1 MHGGAGIMSTEQS
14 KPYTILQLLSE
25 DIEYQIPVYQRNY
38 AWGRPQIRALIQ
50 DIYDYYLKSQISDE
64 NYYIGS
70 LVVAKKNHYF
80 EGLGGQ
86 QRLTNKDH
94 YFEVLDGQQRFTTL
108 NLMALFLKSKIKKSK
123 LDQFNSIRL
132 SFESREKSEIL
143 LNSLWTFASDQSIE
157 KEIDRLNVQY
167 GDHAILRGYRI
178 IQEECLKIVQEED
191 ELENFAGYLL
201 DRVVILRTM
210 IPELADVTH
219 YFDALNNRG
228 EQLEAH
234 EVIKAHFLSLLSA
247 ENEDRYV
254 IHQVW
259 SACQDMYKYV
269 AYGFSTDQRK
279 KIFGGSYHEWCVKD
293 YEHLKSCL
301 PIETPSKDASSEDTG
316 IYGDKLTLEEIL
328 KLNPIPVSQKQNEE
342 SSERFTS
349 IIDYPNFLMQVLKI
363 YVKTQLKDSD
373 SGKITLD
380 DKTLLE
386 SFKNTIVDA
395 SHAKDFIYLLLKT
408 RYLFDLYVI
417 KRENSPQYKGW
428 SLKKP
433 KYYSSGNVSYV
444 NTFSQSEQEGEN
456 ELALEGGQRNLV
468 MLLSA
473 FHVSYPTHARK
484 NWLLSVLYWL
494 IDPSDKGISL
504 TAYFAFVENLART
517 LIKKR
522 YLSADK
528 EDYESFM
535 YGNELACNT
544 AVTVEDIKT
553 QFTYGKI
560 PYFCFNYLDY
570 LLLKKEKGNH
580 AKFYFS
586 YKESIEHFYPQN
598 PKVGDPLLQQVRD
611 SFGNLALV
619 NQSENSTLTNDMP
632 IQKANWL
639 RKHTKVPIS
648 LKLELMMHVVDKNE
662 SEWNEASIEKHQH
675 DMIEL
680 LIEDLNRKACS

>member
-1 MHGGAGIMSTEQS
+1 MSIAQS
-14 KPYTILQLLSE
+14 KPYTILELLTE
-25 DIEYQIPVYQRNY
+25 NKINYQIPVYQRNY
-38 AWGRPQIRALIQ
+38 AWGRIQIRALIQ
-50 DIYDYYLKSQISDE
+50 DVCDYYLKSKNSPE

-70 LVVAKKNHYF
+70 LVVAKK
-80 EGLGGQ
+80 E
-86 QRLTNKDH
+86 H

-108 NLMALFLKSKIKKSK
+108 NLLALFLKSKLKNAT
-123 LDQFNSIRL
+123 LDQFNCIRL
-132 SFESREKSEIL
+132 KFESREKSEIL
-143 LNSLWTFASDQSIE
+143 LNALWKFVSHQSQSIE
-157 KEIDRLNVQY
+157 QEIDRLNAQH
-167 GDHAILRGYRI
+167 GDHAILRGYRT
-178 IQEECLKIVQEED
+178 IQEECLKIVQEDKLAE
-191 ELENFAGYLL
+191 FADYLL
-201 DRVVILRTM
+201 DHVVILRTI

-234 EVIKAHFLSLLSA
+234 EVIKAHFLSLLST
-247 ENEDRYV
+247 NEDDRHV
-254 IHQVW
+254 VHQVW

-269 AYGFSTDQRK
+269 AYGFSVDQRK
-279 KIFGGSYHEWCVKD
+279 QIFGDSYHEWRVKD
-293 YEHLKSCL
+293 YEQLKSCL
-301 PIETPSKDASSEDTG
+301 PIQTPSKDESAEGKSS
-316 IYGDKLTLEEIL
+316 YGNKLSLEEIL
-328 KLNPIPVSQKQNEE
+328 KLNPVPMSQKQNEE
-342 SSERFTS
+342 SSERFAS

-363 YVKTQLKDSD
+363 YVKTQLKGGDS
-373 SGKITLD
+373 SKIALD

-395 SHAKDFIYLLLKT
+395 SHAKAFIYLLLKT

-417 KRENSPQYKGW
+417 KRENSPQHKGW

-444 NTFSQSEQEGEN
+444 NTFSQSETEGE
-456 ELALEGGQRNLV
+456 LEGSQRNLV

-484 NWLLSVLYWL
+484 NWLLSIFYWL
-494 IDPSDKGISL
+494 INHSDKEISL

-528 EDYESFM
+528 EDYETFIYREEFDHS
-535 YGNELACNT
+535 T
-544 AVTVEDIKT
+544 TVTPKDIKSY
-553 QFTYGKI
+553 FTYRKI

-570 LLLKKEKGNH
+570 LLLKNEKGNH
-580 AKFYFS
+580 TKFYFS
-586 YKESIEHFYPQN
+586 YKDSIEHFYPQQ
-598 PKVGDPLLQQVRD
+598 PKVGDPLPTQVLD
-611 SFGNLALV
+611 SFGNIALV

-648 LKLELMMHVVDKNE
+648 LKLELMMQVVEKNE
-662 SEWNEASIEKHQH
+662 SEWNEVSIEKHQH

-680 LIEDLNRKACS
+680 LIEDLNVKACSS

>member
-1 MHGGAGIMSTEQS
+1 MSKEQTQ
-14 KPYTILQLLSE
+14 PYTIFQLLSE
-25 DIEYQIPVYQRNY
+25 DVNYQIPVYQRNY
-38 AWGRPQIRALIQ
+38 AWGRPQIRALIK
-50 DIYDYYLKSQISDE
+50 DIYDYYRKSQSRNE

-70 LVVAKKNHYF
+70 LVVAKKDN
-80 EGLGGQ
+80 
-86 QRLTNKDH
+86 

-108 NLMALFLKSKIKKSK
+108 NLIALFLKSKLKTSR
-123 LDQFNSIRL
+123 LDEFREIRL
-132 SFESREKSEIL
+132 SFESREKSAII
-143 LNSLWTFASDQSIE
+143 LNSLWKFANDQTLE
-157 KEIDRLNVQY
+157 KDLDRLNVEY
-167 GDHAILRGYRI
+167 GDHSILRGYQI
-178 IQEECLKIVQEED
+178 IDDECLQIVQEN
-191 ELENFAGYLL
+191 ELEKFADYLL
-201 DRVVILRTM
+201 NHVVILRTM

-234 EVIKAHFLSLLSA
+234 EVIKAHFVSLLSDDDV
-247 ENEDRYV
+247 DRHV
-254 IHQVW
+254 VHHVW

-269 AYGFSTDQRK
+269 AYGFNADQRK
-279 KIFGGSYHEWCVKD
+279 KIFGGSYHEWWVKD
-293 YEHLKSCL
+293 YEKLKSCL
-301 PIETPSKDASSEDTG
+301 PIETVSKDAGTEGKSS
-316 IYGDKLTLEEIL
+316 YGDKLTLEGIL
-328 KLNPIPVSQKQNEE
+328 KLNPVPLSQKPNEE
-342 SSERFTS
+342 SGERFAS

-363 YVKTQLKDSD
+363 YVKTQLKDGDAS
-373 SGKITLD
+373 KIALD

-386 SFKNTIVDA
+386 SFKNTILDA
-395 SHAKDFIYLLLKT
+395 GHAKDFIYLLLKT

-417 KRENSPQYKGW
+417 KREYSPQYKGW

-494 IDPSDKGISL
+494 IDHSDKGIGL
-504 TAYFAFVENLART
+504 NTYFTFVENFART

-522 YLSADK
+522 YLHTDK

-535 YGNELACNT
+535 YADEFDCKTLVT
-544 AVTVEDIKT
+544 AQDLEA
-553 QFTYGKI
+553 QFSYGKI

-570 LLLKKEKGNH
+570 LLLKKEKGSH

-586 YKESIEHFYPQN
+586 YKDSIEHFYPQN
-598 PKVGDPLLQQVRD
+598 PKVGERLPQQVLD
-611 SFGNLALV
+611 SFGNLGLV
-619 NQSENSTLTNDMP
+619 SQSENSTLTNDMP
-632 IQKANWL
+632 IQKTHWL
-639 RKHTKVPIS
+639 KKRTKAPNS
-648 LKLELMMHVVDKNE
+648 LKLELMMQIIEKNE

-680 LIEDLNRKACS
+680 LIEDLNGKACSQRHAFLL

>member
-25 DIEYQIPVYQRNY
+25 DIDYQIPVYQRNY

-50 DIYDYYLKSQISDE
+50 DVYDYYLKSQICFE

-70 LVVAKKNHYF
+70 LVVAKK
-80 EGLGGQ
+80 E
-86 QRLTNKDH
+86 H

-108 NLMALFLKSKIKKSK
+108 NLMALFLKSKLKNPK
-123 LDQFNSIRL
+123 LGQFNCIRL
-132 SFESREKSEIL
+132 KFESREKSEIL
-143 LNSLWTFASDQSIE
+143 LKSLWKFVSDQSIE
-157 KEIDRLNVQY
+157 QEIDRLNAQY

-178 IQEECLKIVQEED
+178 IQEECLKIVEEED
-191 ELENFAGYLL
+191 ELEKFAGYLL
-201 DRVVILRTM
+201 DHVVILRTM

-247 ENEDRYV
+247 ENKDRHV
-254 IHQVW
+254 VHQVW

-269 AYGFSTDQRK
+269 AYAFSPDQRK
-279 KIFGGSYHEWCVKD
+279 QIFGGSYHEWCVKD

-301 PIETPSKDASSEDTG
+301 PIEIPLKDVSSEDTS
-316 IYGDKLTLEEIL
+316 IYGDKLTLEGIL
-328 KLNPIPVSQKQNEE
+328 KLNLIPVSEKTNEE
-342 SSERFTS
+342 SSARFTS
-349 IIDYPNFLMQVLKI
+349 IIDYPNFLIQVLKI
-363 YVKTQLKDSD
+363 YVKSQLKDGDAS
-373 SGKITLD
+373 KIALD

-386 SFKNTIVDA
+386 SFKQTIVDA
-395 SHAKDFIYLLLKT
+395 SHAKDFIYLLLKI
-408 RYLFDLYVI
+408 RYLFDLYVL

-484 NWLLSVLYWL
+484 NWLLSILYWL
-494 IDPSDKGISL
+494 MDHSDKGIGL
-504 TAYFAFVENLART
+504 TAYFEFVENMART

-522 YLSADK
+522 YLGTK
-528 EDYESFM
+528 QDYESFM
-535 YGNELACNT
+535 YGYEFDSNT
-544 AVTVEDIKT
+544 EVTAEDIKT

-570 LLLKKEKGNH
+570 LLLKKEKGSH

-586 YKESIEHFYPQN
+586 YKDSIEHFYPQN
-598 PKVGDPLLQQVRD
+598 PKVGKPLSEESVLH
-611 SFGNLALV
+611 SFGNLGLV

-639 RKHTKVPIS
+639 RKYTKVPTS
-648 LKLELMMHVVDKNE
+648 LKLELMMQVVEKNG
-662 SEWNEASIEKHQH
+662 SEWNTENIEKHQCE
-675 DMIEL
+675 MVKL
-680 LIEDLNRKACS
+680 LIEDLNGTICS

>member
-1 MHGGAGIMSTEQS
+1 MHGGAGMMSTEQTQ
-14 KPYTILQLLSE
+14 PYTISQLLSE
-25 DIEYQIPVYQRNY
+25 DVKYQIPVYQRNY

-50 DIYDYYLKSQISDE
+50 DVYDYYLKLQTSPE

-70 LVVAKKNHYF
+70 LVVAKK
-80 EGLGGQ
+80 E
-86 QRLTNKDH
+86 H

-108 NLMALFLKSKIKKSK
+108 NLMALFLKSKLKNAQ

-143 LNSLWTFASDQSIE
+143 LNSLWKFVSDKSVE
-157 KEIDRLNVQY
+157 KEIDRLNAQY
-167 GDHAILRGYRI
+167 GDHAILRGYHI
-178 IQEECLKIVQEED
+178 IQEECLKLVQED
-191 ELENFAGYLL
+191 ELEKFANYLL

-247 ENEDRYV
+247 EDADRHV
-254 IHQVW
+254 VHQVW

-269 AYGFSTDQRK
+269 AYGFNPTDRK
-279 KIFGGSYHEWCVKD
+279 QIFGGSYHEWCAKD
-293 YEHLKSCL
+293 YEDLKSCL
-301 PIETPSKDASSEDTG
+301 PIQTPSKDTSTEGKRS
-316 IYGDKLTLEEIL
+316 YGDKLTLEGIL
-328 KLNPIPVSQKQNEE
+328 KLNLVPVSEKTNEE
-342 SSERFTS
+342 SSERFAS

-363 YVKTQLKDSD
+363 YVRRQLEDGDAS
-373 SGKITLD
+373 KIALD

-386 SFKNTIVDA
+386 SFKRMIVDA

-444 NTFSQSEQEGEN
+444 NTFSQSEAEGEN

-484 NWLLSVLYWL
+484 NWLLSILYWL
-494 IDPSDKGISL
+494 IDHSDKGIGL
-504 TAYFAFVENLART
+504 NTYFAFVENLART

-522 YLSADK
+522 YLSTK
-528 EDYESFM
+528 QDYESFM
-535 YGNELACNT
+535 YGNEFECNT
-544 AVTVEDIKT
+544 AVTVEDVKT

-586 YKESIEHFYPQN
+586 YKDSIEHFYPQK
-598 PKVGDPLLQQVRD
+598 PKVGDPLPLQVRD
-611 SFGNLALV
+611 SLGNLGLV
-619 NQSENSTLTNDMP
+619 NQSENSSLTNDMP

-639 RKHTKVPIS
+639 RKHTEAPIS
-648 LKLELMMHVVDKNE
+648 LKLELMMQVVEKNE

-680 LIEDLNRKACS
+680 LIEDLNGKACS

>member
-1 MHGGAGIMSTEQS
+1 MSKAPS

-25 DIEYQIPVYQRNY
+25 DINYQIPVYQRNY

-50 DIYDYYLKSQISDE
+50 DVYDYYLKSQINLE

-70 LVVAKKNHYF
+70 LVVAKK
-80 EGLGGQ
+80 E
-86 QRLTNKDH
+86 H

-108 NLMALFLKSKIKKSK
+108 NLLALFLKSKLPNSR
-123 LDQFNSIRL
+123 LDQFNGIHL
-132 SFESREKSEIL
+132 SFESREKSVIL
-143 LNSLWTFASDQSIE
+143 LNALWKFANDQSIE
-157 KEIDRLNVQY
+157 QEIDRLNAQH

-178 IQEECLKIVQEED
+178 IRQECLEIVQEHKLAEFTD
-191 ELENFAGYLL
+191 YLL
-201 DRVVILRTM
+201 DHVVILRTM

-234 EVIKAHFLSLLSA
+234 EVIKAHFLSLLSV
-247 ENEDRYV
+247 NEDDRRV
-254 IHQVW
+254 VHQVW

-269 AYGFSTDQRK
+269 AYGFSVDQRK
-279 KIFGGSYHEWCVKD
+279 QIFGGSYHEWCIKD
-293 YEHLKSCL
+293 YERLKSCL
-301 PIETPSKDASSEDTG
+301 PIQAPSKDERTKGESAESESS
-316 IYGDKLTLEEIL
+316 YGKELSLEEIL
-328 KLNPIPVSQKQNEE
+328 KLNPVSITQKLNEE
-342 SSERFTS
+342 SSERFAS

-363 YVKTQLKDSD
+363 YVKTQLKDGDAS
-373 SGKITLD
+373 KIKIALD

-386 SFKNTIVDA
+386 SFKKTIIDA

-417 KRENSPQYKGW
+417 KRENSPQHKGW

-444 NTFSQSEQEGEN
+444 NTFSQSEAERES
-456 ELALEGGQRNLV
+456 EFALEGSQRNLV

-494 IDPSDKGISL
+494 INQSDKGIDFD
-504 TAYFAFVENLART
+504 AYYTFVENLART

-522 YLSADK
+522 YLSIDK

-535 YGNELACNT
+535 YGDEFECNT
-544 AVTVEDIKT
+544 LVTVQDIKT

-580 AKFYFS
+580 TKFYFS
-586 YKESIEHFYPQN
+586 YKDSIEHFYPQT
-598 PKVGDPLLQQVRD
+598 PKVGEHLSKQVRD
-611 SFGNLALV
+611 SLGNLALV
-619 NQSENSTLTNDMP
+619 NQSENSSLSNDMP
-632 IQKANWL
+632 IQKVNWL
-639 RKHTKVPIS
+639 RKHAEAPIS
-648 LKLELMMHVVDKNE
+648 LKLELMMQVVEQSE

-680 LIEDLNRKACS
+680 LLEDLNRKACS

>member
-1 MHGGAGIMSTEQS
+1 MSTEQS

-598 PKVGDPLLQQVRD
+598 PKVGDPLPQQVRD

>member
-1 MHGGAGIMSTEQS
+1 MSKAPS

-25 DIEYQIPVYQRNY
+25 DINYQIPVYQRNY

-50 DIYDYYLKSQISDE
+50 DVYDYYLKSQTSRA

-70 LVVAKKNHYF
+70 LVVAKK
-80 EGLGGQ
+80 E
-86 QRLTNKDH
+86 H

-108 NLMALFLKSKIKKSK
+108 NLLALFLKSKLKNKK
-123 LDQFNSIRL
+123 LDQFNGIHL
-132 SFESREKSEIL
+132 SFESREKSAIL
-143 LNSLWTFASDQSIE
+143 LNSLWKFVSDQSIE
-157 KEIDRLNVQY
+157 QKIERL
-167 GDHAILRGYRI
+167 
-178 IQEECLKIVQEED
+178 
-191 ELENFAGYLL
+191 
-201 DRVVILRTM
+201 
-210 IPELADVTH
+210 
-219 YFDALNNRG
+219 
-228 EQLEAH
+228 
-234 EVIKAHFLSLLSA
+234 
-247 ENEDRYV
+247 
-254 IHQVW
+254 W

-269 AYGFSTDQRK
+269 AYGFSPTDRK
-279 KIFGGSYHEWCVKD
+279 QIFGGSYHEWCVKD

-301 PIETPSKDASSEDTG
+301 PRETPSKDASTEGKSS
-316 IYGDKLTLEEIL
+316 YGDKLTLEGIL
-328 KLNPIPVSQKQNEE
+328 KLNPVPVSQKPNEE
-342 SSERFTS
+342 SSERFAS

-363 YVKTQLKDSD
+363 YVKTQLKDDDAS
-373 SGKITLD
+373 KIALD
-380 DKTLLE
+380 DKTLLD

-395 SHAKDFIYLLLKT
+395 SHAKDFVYLLLKT

-494 IDPSDKGISL
+494 IDHSDKGISL

-522 YLSADK
+522 YLSTK
-528 EDYESFM
+528 QDYESFM
-535 YGNELACNT
+535 YGDEFDRNP
-544 AVTVEDIKT
+544 AVTAEDIKT

-570 LLLKKEKGNH
+570 LLLKKEEGSHN
-580 AKFYFS
+580 KFYFS
-586 YKESIEHFYPQN
+586 YKDSIEHFYPQE
-598 PKVGDPLLQQVRD
+598 PKVGDAFTDKSVLH
-611 SFGNLALV
+611 SFGNLGLV
-619 NQSENSTLTNDMP
+619 NQSENSSLTNDMP

-648 LKLELMMHVVDKNE
+648 LKLELMMQIVEKNE

-680 LIEDLNRKACS
+680 LIEDLNGKACS

>member
-1 MHGGAGIMSTEQS
+1 MSIEPS

-25 DIEYQIPVYQRNY
+25 DINYQIPVYQRNY

-50 DIYDYYLKSQISDE
+50 DVYDYYLKSQTSRA

-70 LVVAKKNHYF
+70 LVVAKK
-80 EGLGGQ
+80 E
-86 QRLTNKDH
+86 H

-108 NLMALFLKSKIKKSK
+108 NLLALFLKSKLKNTK
-123 LDQFNSIRL
+123 LDQFNGIHL
-132 SFESREKSEIL
+132 SFESREKSAIL
-143 LNSLWTFASDQSIE
+143 LDSLWKFVSDQSIE
-157 KEIDRLNVQY
+157 QKIKRLNAEY

-178 IQEECLKIVQEED
+178 IQEECLKIVQERKLAE
-191 ELENFAGYLL
+191 FAGYLL
-201 DRVVILRTM
+201 DHVVILRTM

-234 EVIKAHFLSLLSA
+234 EVIKAHFLSLLSV
-247 ENEDRYV
+247 ENNDRHV
-254 IHQVW
+254 VHQVW

-269 AYGFSTDQRK
+269 AYGFSVDQRK
-279 KIFGGSYHEWCVKD
+279 QIFGGSYHEWCIKD
-293 YEHLKSCL
+293 YEQLKSCL
-301 PIETPSKDASSEDTG
+301 PIQTPSKDESSESESS
-316 IYGDKLTLEEIL
+316 YGDDLSLEEIL
-328 KLNPIPVSQKQNEE
+328 KLNPVSITQKPDEE
-342 SSERFTS
+342 SSERFAS
-349 IIDYPNFLMQVLKI
+349 IIDYPNFLIQVLKI
-363 YVKTQLKDSD
+363 YAKRQLQNGDAS
-373 SGKITLD
+373 KIALD

-395 SHAKDFIYLLLKT
+395 SHAKAFIYFLLKT

-417 KRENSPQYKGW
+417 KRENSSQHKGW

-433 KYYSSGNVSYV
+433 KYYSSGNVNYV
-444 NTFSQSEQEGEN
+444 NTFSQSEVEGES

-468 MLLSA
+468 MILSA

-484 NWLLSVLYWL
+484 NWLLSILYWL
-494 IDPSDKGISL
+494 IDHSDKGIGL
-504 TAYFAFVENLART
+504 NTYFAFVENLART

-535 YGNELACNT
+535 YGDDFECNT
-544 AVTVEDIKT
+544 VVTVEDIKT
-553 QFTYGKI
+553 KFTYGKI

-580 AKFYFS
+580 TKFYFS
-586 YKESIEHFYPQN
+586 YKDSIEHFYPQK
-598 PKVGDPLLQQVRD
+598 PKVGKWLPEQVLD
-611 SFGNLALV
+611 SLGNLGLL
-619 NQSENSTLTNDMP
+619 NQSENSSLTNDMP

-639 RKHTKVPIS
+639 EEHKKVPIS
-648 LKLELMMHVVDKNE
+648 LKLELMMQIAKKKG
-662 SEWNEASIEKHQH
+662 SEWNEESIEKHQH

-680 LIEDLNRKACS
+680 LIEDLNGKACC

>member
-1 MHGGAGIMSTEQS
+1 MHGGAAIMSTEQTQ
-14 KPYTILQLLSE
+14 PYTISQLLSE
-25 DIEYQIPVYQRNY
+25 NVNYQIPVYQRNY

-50 DIYDYYLKSQISDE
+50 DVYDYYLKSQINVE

-70 LVVAKKNHYF
+70 LVVAKK
-80 EGLGGQ
+80 E
-86 QRLTNKDH
+86 H

-108 NLMALFLKSKIKKSK
+108 NLVVLFLKSKLKNPK

-132 SFESREKSEIL
+132 KFESREKSEIL
-143 LNSLWTFASDQSIE
+143 LNSLWKFASDQSVE

-178 IQEECLKIVQEED
+178 IQEECLKLVQED
-191 ELENFAGYLL
+191 ELEKFADYLL

-247 ENEDRYV
+247 EKEDRHV
-254 IHQVW
+254 VHQVW

-269 AYGFSTDQRK
+269 AYGFSAAQIK
-279 KIFGGSYHEWCVKD
+279 KIFGGSYHEWCAKD
-293 YEHLKSCL
+293 YENLKSCL
-301 PIETPSKDASSEDTG
+301 PIETVSKDASIEGKSS
-316 IYGDKLTLEEIL
+316 YGDKLTLEGIL
-328 KLNPIPVSQKQNEE
+328 KLNPVPVSQKPNEE
-342 SSERFTS
+342 SSERFRS

-363 YVKTQLKDSD
+363 HVKTQLKDGD
-373 SGKITLD
+373 SSKIALD

-386 SFKNTIVDA
+386 SFKRTIVEA
-395 SHAKDFIYLLLKT
+395 GHAKDFIYLLLKT

-444 NTFSQSEQEGEN
+444 NTYSQSEAEGEN
-456 ELALEGGQRNLV
+456 ELALEGGQRNFV

-473 FHVSYPTHARK
+473 FHVSYPTYARK
-484 NWLLSVLYWL
+484 NWLLSILYWL
-494 IDPSDKGISL
+494 IDHSDKGIGL
-504 TAYFAFVENLART
+504 NTYFAFVENLART

-522 YLSADK
+522 YLSTK
-528 EDYESFM
+528 QDYESFM
-535 YGNELACNT
+535 YGNEFECNT
-544 AVTVEDIKT
+544 AVTVEDVKT

-586 YKESIEHFYPQN
+586 YKDSIEHFYPQK
-598 PKVGDPLLQQVRD
+598 PKVGDPLPLQVRD
-611 SFGNLALV
+611 SLGNLGLV
-619 NQSENSTLTNDMP
+619 NQSENSSLTNDMP

-639 RKHTKVPIS
+639 RKHTEAPIS
-648 LKLELMMHVVDKNE
+648 LKLELMMQVVENNE

-680 LIEDLNRKACS
+680 LIEDLNGKAYS

>member
-1 MHGGAGIMSTEQS
+1 MSIQQTQ
-14 KPYTILQLLSE
+14 PYTILQLLSE
-25 DIEYQIPVYQRNY
+25 DANYQIPVYQRNY

-50 DIYDYYLKSQISDE
+50 DVYDYYLKSQTSPE

-70 LVVAKKNHYF
+70 LVVAKK
-80 EGLGGQ
+80 E
-86 QRLTNKDH
+86 H

-108 NLMALFLKSKIKKSK
+108 NLIALFLKSKLGKSK
-123 LDQFNSIRL
+123 LDQFNYIRL
-132 SFESREKSEIL
+132 KFESREKSEIL
-143 LNSLWTFASDQSIE
+143 LNSLWKFASDQSIE
-157 KEIDRLNVQY
+157 QEIDRLNAQY

-178 IQEECLKIVQEED
+178 IQEECLKLVQED
-191 ELENFAGYLL
+191 ELEKFAGYLL
-201 DRVVILRTM
+201 DQVVILRTM

-234 EVIKAHFLSLLSA
+234 EVIKAYFLSLLSA
-247 ENEDRYV
+247 EKEDRHV
-254 IHQVW
+254 VHQVW

-269 AYGFSTDQRK
+269 AYGFSPTDRK
-279 KIFGGSYHEWCVKD
+279 QIFGASFHEWCVKD
-293 YEHLKSCL
+293 YEDLKSCL
-301 PIETPSKDASSEDTG
+301 PRETPSKDASTEGKSS
-316 IYGDKLTLEEIL
+316 YGDKLTLEGIL
-328 KLNPIPVSQKQNEE
+328 KLNPVPVSQKPNEE
-342 SSERFTS
+342 SSERFAS

-363 YVKTQLKDSD
+363 YVKTQLKDDDAS
-373 SGKITLD
+373 KIALD

-386 SFKNTIVDA
+386 SYKHTIVDA
-395 SHAKDFIYLLLKT
+395 SHVKDFIYLLLKT

-444 NTFSQSEQEGEN
+444 NTFSQYEQEGEN

-484 NWLLSVLYWL
+484 NWLLSILYWL
-494 IDPSDKGISL
+494 MDNHSNKEIGL
-504 TAYFAFVENLART
+504 TAYLAFVENLART

-522 YLSADK
+522 YLSTK
-528 EDYESFM
+528 QDYESFM
-535 YGNELACNT
+535 YTIESDCNT
-544 AVTVEDIKT
+544 TVTAENIKT

-586 YKESIEHFYPQN
+586 YKDSIEHFYPQN
-598 PKVGDPLLQQVRD
+598 PKVGDPLPQQVLD

-619 NQSENSTLTNDMP
+619 NQSENSTLSNDMP
-632 IQKANWL
+632 IQKTNWL
-639 RKHTKVPIS
+639 RKPTKATNS
-648 LKLELMMHVVDKNE
+648 LKLELMMQVVEQSE
-662 SEWNEASIEKHQH
+662 SEWNEVSIEKHQR

-680 LIEDLNRKACS
+680 LIEDLNGKAYS

>member
-1 MHGGAGIMSTEQS
+1 MSTEQTQ
-14 KPYTILQLLSE
+14 PYTISQLLSE
-25 DIEYQIPVYQRNY
+25 GVKYQIPVYQRNY
-38 AWGRPQIRALIQ
+38 AWGRPQIQALIQ
-50 DIYDYYLKSQISDE
+50 DVYDYYLKSQISVE

-70 LVVAKKNHYF
+70 LVVAKK
-80 EGLGGQ
+80 E
-86 QRLTNKDH
+86 H

-108 NLMALFLKSKIKKSK
+108 NLMALFLKSKLEKSK

-143 LNSLWTFASDQSIE
+143 LKSLWTFVSDQSIE
-157 KEIDRLNVQY
+157 KEIDRLNAHY
-167 GDHAILRGYRI
+167 GDHVILRGYRI
-178 IQEECLKIVQEED
+178 VQEECPKIVQED
-191 ELENFAGYLL
+191 ELGKFADYLL
-201 DRVVILRTM
+201 DQVVILRTM

-247 ENEDRYV
+247 ENEDRHV
-254 IHQVW
+254 VHQVW

-279 KIFGGSYHEWCVKD
+279 KIFGDTYHDWLVKNYD
-293 YEHLKSCL
+293 ELKQCL
-301 PIETPSKDASSEDTG
+301 PIETPSKDASSENTG

-328 KLNPIPVSQKQNEE
+328 KLNPVPVSQKQNEE

-433 KYYSSGNVSYV
+433 KYYNSGNVSYV
-444 NTFSQSEQEGEN
+444 NTFSQSEQEAEN

-494 IDPSDKGISL
+494 IDHSDKGISL
-504 TAYFAFVENLART
+504 TAYFAFVENFART

-535 YGNELACNT
+535 YGNELVCNT

-586 YKESIEHFYPQN
+586 YKDSIEHFYPQN
-598 PKVGDPLLQQVRD
+598 PKVGDPLSQQVRD

-680 LIEDLNRKACS
+680 LVEDLNGKACS

>member
-1 MHGGAGIMSTEQS
+1 MSTEQS
-14 KPYTILQLLSE
+14 KPYTIWELLTGKLE
-25 DIEYQIPVYQRNY
+25 LLTEKELNYQIPVYQRNY
-38 AWGRPQIRALIQ
+38 AWGRTQIRALIQ
-50 DIYDYYLKSQISDE
+50 DVYDYYLKSQINLE

-70 LVVAKKNHYF
+70 LVVAKKEY
-80 EGLGGQ
+80 
-86 QRLTNKDH
+86 

-108 NLMALFLKSKIKKSK
+108 NLLALFLKSKLPHSR
-123 LDQFNSIRL
+123 LDQFNGIYL
-132 SFESREKSEIL
+132 SFESREKSAIL
-143 LNSLWTFASDQSIE
+143 LNALWKFANDQSIE
-157 KEIDRLNVQY
+157 QEIDRLNAEY

-178 IQEECLKIVQEED
+178 IREECLKIVQEDKLAE
-191 ELENFAGYLL
+191 FADYLL
-201 DRVVILRTM
+201 DHVVILRTM

-234 EVIKAHFLSLLSA
+234 EVIKAYFLSLLST
-247 ENEDRYV
+247 NEDDRHV
-254 IHQVW
+254 VHQVW

-269 AYGFSTDQRK
+269 AYGFRVDQRK
-279 KIFGGSYHEWCVKD
+279 QIFGESYHEWCVKD
-293 YEHLKSCL
+293 HEDLKSCL
-301 PIETPSKDASSEDTG
+301 LIEIQSKDASTKGESAEG
-316 IYGDKLTLEEIL
+316 ESSYGDDLSLEEIL
-328 KLNPIPVSQKQNEE
+328 KLNPVSVSQKPTEE

-363 YVKTQLKDSD
+363 YVKTQLKDGGAS
-373 SGKITLD
+373 KIALD

-444 NTFSQSEQEGEN
+444 NTFSQSEVEGES
-456 ELALEGGQRNLV
+456 ELALEGGQRDLV

-494 IDPSDKGISL
+494 IDHSDKGIGL
-504 TAYFAFVENLART
+504 NTYFAFVENLART

-535 YGNELACNT
+535 YGNAFECNT
-544 AVTVEDIKT
+544 EVTPQDIET
-553 QFTYGKI
+553 HFTYQMI
-560 PYFCFNYLDY
+560 SSFCLNYLDY

-580 AKFYFS
+580 TKFYFS
-586 YKESIEHFYPQN
+586 YKDSIEHFYPQN
-598 PKVGDPLLQQVRD
+598 PKVGEPLPEHVRD
-611 SFGNLALV
+611 SLGNLALV
-619 NQSENSTLTNDMP
+619 NQSENSSLTNDMP

-639 RKHTKVPIS
+639 RKYTKVPIS
-648 LKLELMMHVVDKNE
+648 LKLELMMQIVEKNE

-680 LIEDLNRKACS
+680 LIEDLNEKACS

>member
-1 MHGGAGIMSTEQS
+1 MSIEPS
-14 KPYTILQLLSE
+14 KPYTIFQLLSE
-25 DIEYQIPVYQRNY
+25 DINYQIPVYQRNY

-50 DIYDYYLKSQISDE
+50 DVYDYYLKSQTSRA

-70 LVVAKKNHYF
+70 LVVAKK
-80 EGLGGQ
+80 E
-86 QRLTNKDH
+86 H

-108 NLMALFLKSKIKKSK
+108 NLLALFLKSKLKNKK
-123 LDQFNSIRL
+123 LDQFNGIHL
-132 SFESREKSEIL
+132 SFESREKSAIF
-143 LNSLWTFASDQSIE
+143 LNSLWKFVSDQSIE
-157 KEIDRLNVQY
+157 QKLERLNAEY
-167 GDHAILRGYRI
+167 GDHAILRGYCI
-178 IQEECLKIVQEED
+178 IQEECLEIVQEHKLAE
-191 ELENFAGYLL
+191 FADYLL
-201 DRVVILRTM
+201 DHVVILRTM
-210 IPELADVTH
+210 IPEFADVTH

-247 ENEDRYV
+247 ENNDRHV
-254 IHQVW
+254 VHQVW

-269 AYGFSTDQRK
+269 AYGFSLTDRTQ
-279 KIFGGSYHEWCVKD
+279 IFGGSYHEWCVEN
-293 YEHLKSCL
+293 YEDLKSCL
-301 PIETPSKDASSEDTG
+301 PVENKTEDDRNKSE
-316 IYGDKLTLEEIL
+316 ISYGKKLNLEDIL
-328 KLNPIPVSQKQNEE
+328 KLKAVPVSRKINEE
-342 SSERFTS
+342 SSERFKS

-363 YVKTQLKDSD
+363 YVKTQLKDGDAS
-373 SGKITLD
+373 KIALD

-395 SHAKDFIYLLLKT
+395 SHTKDFIYLLLKT

-444 NTFSQSEQEGEN
+444 NTFSQSEVEGES
-456 ELALEGGQRNLV
+456 EFALEGGQRNFV
-468 MLLSA
+468 MLQSA
-473 FHVSYPTHARK
+473 FHVSYPTYARK
-484 NWLLSVLYWL
+484 YWLLSILYWL
-494 IDPSDKGISL
+494 IDHSDRGIGL
-504 TAYFAFVENLART
+504 NTYFAFVENLART

-522 YLSADK
+522 YLSIDK
-528 EDYESFM
+528 EDYERFI
-535 YGNELACNT
+535 YGDELECNT
-544 AVTVEDIKT
+544 LVTVQDIKT

-580 AKFYFS
+580 TKFYFS
-586 YKESIEHFYPQN
+586 YKDSIEHFYPQK
-598 PKVGDPLLQQVRD
+598 PKVDNPLPQQVRD
-611 SFGNLALV
+611 SLGNLALV
-619 NQSENSTLTNDMP
+619 NQSENSSLTNDMP

-639 RKHTKVPIS
+639 RKHTEAPIS
-648 LKLELMMHVVDKNE
+648 LKLELMMQVVEKSE

-680 LIEDLNRKACS
+680 LIEDLNEKACC

>member
-1 MHGGAGIMSTEQS
+1 M
-14 KPYTILQLLSE
+14 
-25 DIEYQIPVYQRNY
+25 
-38 AWGRPQIRALIQ
+38 
-50 DIYDYYLKSQISDE
+50 
-64 NYYIGS
+64 
-70 LVVAKKNHYF
+70 
-80 EGLGGQ
+80 
-86 QRLTNKDH
+86 
-94 YFEVLDGQQRFTTL
+94 
-108 NLMALFLKSKIKKSK
+108 
-123 LDQFNSIRL
+123 
-132 SFESREKSEIL
+132 
-143 LNSLWTFASDQSIE
+143 SDQSIE
-157 KEIDRLNVQY
+157 KEIDRLNAHY
-167 GDHAILRGYRI
+167 GDHVILRGYRI
-178 IQEECLKIVQEED
+178 VQEECPKIVQED
-191 ELENFAGYLL
+191 ELGKFADYLL
-201 DRVVILRTM
+201 DQVVILRTM

-247 ENEDRYV
+247 ENEDRHV
-254 IHQVW
+254 VHQVW

-279 KIFGGSYHEWCVKD
+279 KIFGDTYHDWLVKNYD
-293 YEHLKSCL
+293 ELKQCL
-301 PIETPSKDASSEDTG
+301 PIETPSKDASSENTG

-328 KLNPIPVSQKQNEE
+328 KLNPVPVSQKQNEE

-433 KYYSSGNVSYV
+433 KYYNSGNVSYV
-444 NTFSQSEQEGEN
+444 NTFSQSEQEAEN

-494 IDPSDKGISL
+494 IDHSDKGISL
-504 TAYFAFVENLART
+504 TAYFAFVENFART

-535 YGNELACNT
+535 YGNELVCNT

-586 YKESIEHFYPQN
+586 YKDSIEHFYPQN
-598 PKVGDPLLQQVRD
+598 PKVGDPLSQQVRD

-680 LIEDLNRKACS
+680 LVEDLNGKACS

>member
-1 MHGGAGIMSTEQS
+1 MSTEQS

-316 IYGDKLTLEEIL
+316 IYGDKLTLEETL

-598 PKVGDPLLQQVRD
+598 PKVGDPLPQQVRD

>member
-1 MHGGAGIMSTEQS
+1 MSKAPS

-25 DIEYQIPVYQRNY
+25 DINYQIPVYQRNY

-50 DIYDYYLKSQISDE
+50 DVYDYYLKSQTTRA

-70 LVVAKKNHYF
+70 LVVAKK
-80 EGLGGQ
+80 E
-86 QRLTNKDH
+86 H

-108 NLMALFLKSKIKKSK
+108 NLLALFLKSKLKNKK
-123 LDQFNSIRL
+123 LDQFNGIHL
-132 SFESREKSEIL
+132 SFESREKSAIL
-143 LNSLWTFASDQSIE
+143 LNSLWKFVSDQSIE
-157 KEIDRLNVQY
+157 QKIERLNAEY

-178 IQEECLKIVQEED
+178 IQEECLKIVQEDKLAE
-191 ELENFAGYLL
+191 FADYLL
-201 DRVVILRTM
+201 DHVVILRTM

-247 ENEDRYV
+247 ENEDRHV
-254 IHQVW
+254 VHQVW

-269 AYGFSTDQRK
+269 AYGFSPTDRK
-279 KIFGGSYHEWCVKD
+279 QIFGGSYHEWCVKD

-301 PIETPSKDASSEDTG
+301 PIQTPSKDESTESESS
-316 IYGDKLTLEEIL
+316 YGKELSLEKIL
-328 KLNPIPVSQKQNEE
+328 KLNPVPITQKQNEE
-342 SSERFTS
+342 SSERFAS

-363 YVKTQLKDSD
+363 YVKTQLKDGDASE
-373 SGKITLD
+373 IALD

-386 SFKNTIVDA
+386 SFKNTIIDA

-444 NTFSQSEQEGEN
+444 NTFSQSEVEGES
-456 ELALEGGQRNLV
+456 ELALEGGQRDLV

-494 IDPSDKGISL
+494 IDHSDKGIGL
-504 TAYFAFVENLART
+504 NNYFAFVENLART

-535 YGNELACNT
+535 YGDAFECNT
-544 AVTVEDIKT
+544 EVTPQDIET
-553 QFTYGKI
+553 HFTYQMI
-560 PYFCFNYLDY
+560 SSFCLNYLDY

-580 AKFYFS
+580 TKFYFS
-586 YKESIEHFYPQN
+586 YKDSIEHFYPQN
-598 PKVGDPLLQQVRD
+598 PKVGEPLPEQVRD
-611 SFGNLALV
+611 SLGNLALV
-619 NQSENSTLTNDMP
+619 NQSENSSLTNDMP

-648 LKLELMMHVVDKNE
+648 LKLELMMQIVEKNE

-680 LIEDLNRKACS
+680 LIEDLNGKACS

>member
-1 MHGGAGIMSTEQS
+1 MLKEQTQ
-14 KPYTILQLLSE
+14 PYSIFQLVSE
-25 DIEYQIPVYQRNY
+25 DVNYQIPVYQRNY

-50 DIYDYYLKSQISDE
+50 DIYDYYRKSQSGNE

-70 LVVAKKNHYF
+70 LVVAKKDN
-80 EGLGGQ
+80 
-86 QRLTNKDH
+86 

-108 NLMALFLKSKIKKSK
+108 NLIALFLKFKLKNSK
-123 LDQFNSIRL
+123 LDEFKNIRL
-132 SFESREKSEIL
+132 SFESREKSAIL
-143 LNSLWTFASDQSIE
+143 LNSLWKFVSEQSIE
-157 KEIDRLNVQY
+157 KEIDRLNVEY

-178 IQEECLKIVQEED
+178 IQEECLKIVQED
-191 ELENFAGYLL
+191 GLEKFADYLL
-201 DRVVILRTM
+201 DHVIILRTM

-247 ENEDRYV
+247 DNKDRHV
-254 IHQVW
+254 VHQVW

-279 KIFGGSYHEWCVKD
+279 QIFGGSYHEWSVKD
-293 YEHLKSCL
+293 YEDLKSCL
-301 PIETPSKDASSEDTG
+301 PIETQSKDASTERKSS
-316 IYGDKLTLEEIL
+316 YGDKLTLEGIL
-328 KLNPIPVSQKQNEE
+328 KLNLVPVSDKTNEE
-342 SSERFTS
+342 SSERFAS

-363 YVKTQLKDSD
+363 YVKTQLKDGGAS
-373 SGKITLD
+373 KIALD
-380 DKTLLE
+380 DKILLE

-395 SHAKDFIYLLLKT
+395 SHVKDFIYLLLKT

-433 KYYSSGNVSYV
+433 KYYNSGNVSYV
-444 NTFSQSEQEGEN
+444 NTFSNAEQNGGS

-484 NWLLSVLYWL
+484 NWLLSILYWL
-494 IDPSDKGISL
+494 IGHGDKYISL
-504 TAYFAFVENLART
+504 DAYFTFVENLART

-522 YLSADK
+522 YLSAVK
-528 EDYESFM
+528 QDYESFM
-535 YGNELACNT
+535 YIDEYDCDT
-544 AVTVEDIKT
+544 EVTLQDIET
-553 QFTYGKI
+553 QFTYEKI
-560 PYFCFNYLDY
+560 PYFCFNYIDY

-586 YKESIEHFYPQN
+586 YKDSIEHFYPQN
-598 PKVGDPLLQQVRD
+598 PKVGERLPEQVRD
-611 SFGNLALV
+611 SLGNLGLV
-619 NQSENSTLTNDMP
+619 SQSENSTLTNDMP
-632 IQKANWL
+632 IQKSNWL

-648 LKLELMMHVVDKNE
+648 LKLELMMQVVEKNE
-662 SEWNEASIEKHQH
+662 SEWNEASIEKHQR

-680 LIEDLNRKACS
+680 LIEDLNGKACS

>member
-1 MHGGAGIMSTEQS
+1 MSKAPS

-25 DIEYQIPVYQRNY
+25 DINYQIPVYQRNY

-50 DIYDYYLKSQISDE
+50 DVYDYYLKSQTTRA

-70 LVVAKKNHYF
+70 LVVAKK
-80 EGLGGQ
+80 E
-86 QRLTNKDH
+86 H

-108 NLMALFLKSKIKKSK
+108 NLLALFLKSKLKNKK
-123 LDQFNSIRL
+123 LDQFNGIHL
-132 SFESREKSEIL
+132 SFESREKSAIL
-143 LNSLWTFASDQSIE
+143 LNSLWKFVSDQSIE
-157 KEIDRLNVQY
+157 QKIERLNAEY

-178 IQEECLKIVQEED
+178 IQEECLKIVQEHKLAE
-191 ELENFAGYLL
+191 FADYLL
-201 DRVVILRTM
+201 DHVVILRTM

-247 ENEDRYV
+247 ENEDRHV
-254 IHQVW
+254 VHQVW

-269 AYGFSTDQRK
+269 AYGFSPTDRK
-279 KIFGGSYHEWCVKD
+279 QIFGGSYHEWCVKD

-301 PIETPSKDASSEDTG
+301 PIQTPSKDESTESESS
-316 IYGDKLTLEEIL
+316 YGKELSLEKIL
-328 KLNPIPVSQKQNEE
+328 KLNPVPITQKQNEE
-342 SSERFTS
+342 SSERFAS

-363 YVKTQLKDSD
+363 YVKTQLKDGDASE
-373 SGKITLD
+373 IALD

-386 SFKNTIVDA
+386 SFKNTIIDA

-444 NTFSQSEQEGEN
+444 NTFSQSEVEGES
-456 ELALEGGQRNLV
+456 ELALEGGQRDLV

-494 IDPSDKGISL
+494 IDHSDKGIGL
-504 TAYFAFVENLART
+504 NNYFAFVENLART

-535 YGNELACNT
+535 YGDAFECNT
-544 AVTVEDIKT
+544 EVTPQDIET
-553 QFTYGKI
+553 HFTYQMI
-560 PYFCFNYLDY
+560 SSFCLNYLDY

-580 AKFYFS
+580 TKFYFS
-586 YKESIEHFYPQN
+586 YKDSIEHFYPQN
-598 PKVGDPLLQQVRD
+598 PKVGEPLPEQVRD
-611 SFGNLALV
+611 SLGNLALV
-619 NQSENSTLTNDMP
+619 NQSENSSLTNDMP

-648 LKLELMMHVVDKNE
+648 LKLELMMQIVEKNE

-680 LIEDLNRKACS
+680 LIEDLNGKACS

>member
-1 MHGGAGIMSTEQS
+1 MHGGAGIMSTKQTQ
-14 KPYTILQLLSE
+14 PYTILQLLSE
-25 DIEYQIPVYQRNY
+25 DVKYQIPVYQRNY

-50 DIYDYYLKSQISDE
+50 DVYDYYLKSQISVE

-70 LVVAKKNHYF
+70 LVVAKK
-80 EGLGGQ
+80 E
-86 QRLTNKDH
+86 H

-108 NLMALFLKSKIKKSK
+108 NLMALFLKSKLKNSK
-123 LDQFNSIRL
+123 YDQFNSISL

-143 LNSLWTFASDQSIE
+143 LKSLWKFVSDQSIE
-157 KEIDRLNVQY
+157 KEIDRLNAQY
-167 GDHAILRGYRI
+167 GDHAILKGYRI
-178 IQEECLKIVQEED
+178 IQEECSKIVQED
-191 ELENFAGYLL
+191 ELGKFSDYLF
-201 DRVVILRTM
+201 DRVVILRTI

-247 ENEDRYV
+247 ENEDRHV
-254 IHQVW
+254 VHQVW

-269 AYGFSTDQRK
+269 AYGFSPTDRK
-279 KIFGGSYHEWCVKD
+279 QIFGGSYHEWCVKD

-301 PIETPSKDASSEDTG
+301 PRETPSKDASTEGKSS
-316 IYGDKLTLEEIL
+316 YGDKLTLEGIL
-328 KLNPIPVSQKQNEE
+328 KLNPVPVSQKPNEE
-342 SSERFTS
+342 SSERFAS

-363 YVKTQLKDSD
+363 YVKTQLKDDDAS
-373 SGKITLD
+373 KIALD
-380 DKTLLE
+380 DKTLLD

-395 SHAKDFIYLLLKT
+395 SHAKDFVYLLLKT

-494 IDPSDKGISL
+494 IDHSDKGISL

-522 YLSADK
+522 YLSTK
-528 EDYESFM
+528 QDYESFM
-535 YGNELACNT
+535 YGDEFDRNP
-544 AVTVEDIKT
+544 AVTAEDIKT

-570 LLLKKEKGNH
+570 LLLKKEEGSHN
-580 AKFYFS
+580 KFYFS
-586 YKESIEHFYPQN
+586 YKDSIEHFYPQE
-598 PKVGDPLLQQVRD
+598 PKVGDAFTDKSVLH
-611 SFGNLALV
+611 SFGNLGLV
-619 NQSENSTLTNDMP
+619 NQSENSSLTNDMP

-648 LKLELMMHVVDKNE
+648 LKLELMMQIVEKNE

-680 LIEDLNRKACS
+680 LIEDLNGKACS

>member
-1 MHGGAGIMSTEQS
+1 MSTDQS
-14 KPYTILQLLSE
+14 KPYTILELLTGKLE
-25 DIEYQIPVYQRNY
+25 LLTEKELNYQIPVYQRNY

-50 DIYDYYLKSQISDE
+50 DVYDYYLKSQTSLE

-70 LVVAKKNHYF
+70 LVVAKK
-80 EGLGGQ
+80 E
-86 QRLTNKDH
+86 H

-108 NLMALFLKSKIKKSK
+108 NLLALFLKSKLQNSS
-123 LDQFNSIRL
+123 LDQFNRIHL
-132 SFESREKSEIL
+132 SFESREKSAIL
-143 LNSLWTFASDQSIE
+143 LNALWKFANDQSIE
-157 KEIDRLNVQY
+157 QEIDRLNAQH

-178 IQEECLKIVQEED
+178 IQEECLEIVQEHKLAE
-191 ELENFAGYLL
+191 FADYLL
-201 DRVVILRTM
+201 DHVVILRTI
-210 IPELADVTH
+210 IPEFADVTH

-247 ENEDRYV
+247 ENNDRHV
-254 IHQVW
+254 VHQVW

-269 AYGFSTDQRK
+269 AYGFSVDQRK
-279 KIFGGSYHEWCVKD
+279 QIFGGSYHEWCIKD
-293 YEHLKSCL
+293 YEQLKSCL
-301 PIETPSKDASSEDTG
+301 PIQTPSKDESTESESS
-316 IYGDKLTLEEIL
+316 YGKELSLEKIL
-328 KLNPIPVSQKQNEE
+328 KLNPVPITQKLNEE
-342 SSERFTS
+342 SSERFAS

-363 YVKTQLKDSD
+363 YVKTQLKDGDAS
-373 SGKITLD
+373 KIALD
-380 DKTLLE
+380 DKILLE

-444 NTFSQSEQEGEN
+444 NTFSQSEVEGES
-456 ELALEGGQRNLV
+456 EFALEGGQRNLV

-473 FHVSYPTHARK
+473 FHVSYPTHSRK

-494 IDPSDKGISL
+494 INHSDKGIDFD
-504 TAYFAFVENLART
+504 AYFAFVEHLART

-522 YLSADK
+522 YLSTDK
-528 EDYESFM
+528 EDYERFI
-535 YGNELACNT
+535 YGDELECNT
-544 AVTVEDIKT
+544 LVTVQDIKT

-580 AKFYFS
+580 TKFYFS
-586 YKESIEHFYPQN
+586 YKDSIEHFYPQK
-598 PKVGDPLLQQVRD
+598 PKVGDPLPQQVRD
-611 SFGNLALV
+611 SLGNLALV
-619 NQSENSTLTNDMP
+619 NQSENSSLTNDMP

-639 RKHTKVPIS
+639 RKHTEAPIS
-648 LKLELMMHVVDKNE
+648 LKLELMMQVVEKNE

-680 LIEDLNRKACS
+680 LIEDLNEKACC

>member
-1 MHGGAGIMSTEQS
+1 M
-14 KPYTILQLLSE
+14 
-25 DIEYQIPVYQRNY
+25 
-38 AWGRPQIRALIQ
+38 IQ

-428 SLKKP
+428 S
-433 KYYSSGNVSYV
+433 VVV
-444 NTFSQSEQEGEN
+444 N
-456 ELALEGGQRNLV
+456 
-468 MLLSA
+468 
-473 FHVSYPTHARK
+473 
-484 NWLLSVLYWL
+484 
-494 IDPSDKGISL
+494 
-504 TAYFAFVENLART
+504 
-517 LIKKR
+517 
-522 YLSADK
+522 
-528 EDYESFM
+528 
-535 YGNELACNT
+535 
-544 AVTVEDIKT
+544 
-553 QFTYGKI
+553 
-560 PYFCFNYLDY
+560 
-570 LLLKKEKGNH
+570 
-580 AKFYFS
+580 
-586 YKESIEHFYPQN
+586 
-598 PKVGDPLLQQVRD
+598 
-611 SFGNLALV
+611 
-619 NQSENSTLTNDMP
+619 
-632 IQKANWL
+632 
-639 RKHTKVPIS
+639 
-648 LKLELMMHVVDKNE
+648 
-662 SEWNEASIEKHQH
+662 
-675 DMIEL
+675 
-680 LIEDLNRKACS
+680 